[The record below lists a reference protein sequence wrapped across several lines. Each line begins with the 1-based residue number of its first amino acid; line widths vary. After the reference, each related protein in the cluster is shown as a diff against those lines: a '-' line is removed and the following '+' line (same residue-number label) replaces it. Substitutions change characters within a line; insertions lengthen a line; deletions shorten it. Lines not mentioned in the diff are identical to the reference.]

1 MHPGRR
7 VDIPRPFGYIS
18 DRIPLI
24 PLSVNPMDNDTVLLL
39 RRLQQRLVDE
49 GHRVQG
55 EMMGKVAERI
65 SASADLDLALERLYS
80 MQGWDGIALR
90 LMWYAQR
97 ARAGGS
103 GARRE
108 ALIDHQLEELHG
120 LLMTAPQASTQDP
133 PPGRQD
139 GANVL
144 TGEVFEA
151 LHHFNTALEELK
163 HSAFEGE
170 RFQGMREGLVDSAL
184 SHAGRLHQVSSA
196 SGNDLL
202 AQFAATFSMFLR
214 YVIER
219 DLFDDVRVAHLIDNA
234 TQSLQG
240 LLESLGTEDYGALI
254 QTIDMLQNPE
264 TLLE

>member
-1 MHPGRR
+1 
-7 VDIPRPFGYIS
+7 
-18 DRIPLI
+18 
-24 PLSVNPMDNDTVLLL
+24 MDNDTVLLL
-39 RRLQQRLVDE
+39 RRLQQRLVEE

-55 EMMGKVAERI
+55 EMMGKVSDRI

-80 MQGWDGIALR
+80 LQGWDAIALR
-90 LMWYAQR
+90 LMWYAKR
-97 ARAGGS
+97 ARAGGA
-103 GARRE
+103 GIRRDT
-108 ALIDHQLEELHG
+108 LIDHQVEELHV
-120 LLMTAPQASTQDP
+120 LLMSAPQATSMEPLPVHQ
-133 PPGRQD
+133 PG
-139 GANVL
+139 GNVL

-151 LHHFNTALEELK
+151 LHHFNTALEDLK
-163 HSAFEGE
+163 RSAFEGE

-184 SHAGRLHQVSSA
+184 THAGRLHQVSSA
-196 SGNDLL
+196 SGNETL

-234 TQSLQG
+234 SQSLQG
-240 LLESLGTEDYGALI
+240 LLESLGTEDYGALL

>member
-1 MHPGRR
+1 
-7 VDIPRPFGYIS
+7 
-18 DRIPLI
+18 
-24 PLSVNPMDNDTVLLL
+24 MDNDTVLLL
-39 RRLQQRLVDE
+39 RRLQQRLIEE

-55 EMMGKVAERI
+55 EMIGKVSERL
-65 SASADLDLALERLYS
+65 SSSADLDLALERLYS
-80 MQGWDGIALR
+80 LQGWDAIALR
-90 LMWYAQR
+90 LMWYAKR
-97 ARAGGS
+97 ARSAGT
-103 GARRE
+103 GARRDV
-108 ALIDHQLEELHG
+108 LIDYQVEELHS
-120 LLMTAPQASTQDP
+120 LLMTSDAGGTQDP
-133 PPGRQD
+133 PPARQP
-139 GANVL
+139 GGNVL

-151 LHHFNTALEELK
+151 LHHFNTALDELK
-163 HSAFEGE
+163 RSAFEGE

-196 SGNDLL
+196 SGNETL
-202 AQFAATFSMFLR
+202 AQFAATFSLFLR

-234 TQSLQG
+234 SQSLQG

>member
-1 MHPGRR
+1 
-7 VDIPRPFGYIS
+7 
-18 DRIPLI
+18 
-24 PLSVNPMDNDTVLLL
+24 MDNDTVLLL
-39 RRLQQRLVDE
+39 KRLQQRLVEE

-55 EMMGKVAERI
+55 EMMGKVSERI

-80 MQGWDGIALR
+80 LQGWDAIALR
-90 LMWYAQR
+90 LMWYAKR
-97 ARAGGS
+97 ARSGGA
-103 GARRE
+103 GARRD
-108 ALIDHQLEELHG
+108 ALIDYQVDELHA
-120 LLMTAPQASTQDP
+120 LLMAAPVGGSDDSLPAR
-133 PPGRQD
+133 PPG
-139 GANVL
+139 GNVL

-163 HSAFEGE
+163 RSAFEGE

-184 SHAGRLHQVSSA
+184 THAGRLHQVSSA
-196 SGNDLL
+196 SGNDTL
-202 AQFAATFSMFLR
+202 AQFAATFSLFLR

-234 TQSLQG
+234 SQSLQG

>member
-1 MHPGRR
+1 
-7 VDIPRPFGYIS
+7 
-18 DRIPLI
+18 
-24 PLSVNPMDNDTVLLL
+24 MDNDTVLLL
-39 RRLQQRLVDE
+39 RRLQQRLVEE

-55 EMMGKVAERI
+55 EMMGKVSERI

-80 MQGWDGIALR
+80 LQGWDAIALR
-90 LMWYAQR
+90 LMWYAKR
-97 ARAGGS
+97 ARVGGAGI
-103 GARRE
+103 RRD
-108 ALIDHQLEELHG
+108 ALIDYQVEELHG
-120 LLMTAPQASTQDP
+120 LLMAAPQATSQDSP
-133 PPGRQD
+133 PARQPG
-139 GANVL
+139 GNVL

-163 HSAFEGE
+163 RSAFEGE

-184 SHAGRLHQVSSA
+184 AHAGRLHQVSSA
-196 SGNDLL
+196 SGNETL
-202 AQFAATFSMFLR
+202 AQFAATFSLFLR

-234 TQSLQG
+234 SWSLQG
-240 LLESLGTEDYGALI
+240 LLESLGTEDYGALL

>member
-1 MHPGRR
+1 
-7 VDIPRPFGYIS
+7 
-18 DRIPLI
+18 
-24 PLSVNPMDNDTVLLL
+24 MDNDTVLLL

-55 EMMGKVAERI
+55 EMIGRVSERI
-65 SASADLDLALERLYS
+65 SASVDLDLALERLYS
-80 MQGWDGIALR
+80 LQGWDGIALR
-90 LMWYAQR
+90 LMWYAKR
-97 ARAGGS
+97 ARAGGA
-103 GARRE
+103 GVRRD
-108 ALIDHQLEELHG
+108 ALIDYQVEELHR
-120 LLMTAPQASTQDP
+120 LLMVAPQAGSQDP
-133 PPGRQD
+133 PPARQA
-139 GANVL
+139 GGNVL

-163 HSAFEGE
+163 RAAFEGE

-184 SHAGRLHQVSSA
+184 THAGRLHQVSSA
-196 SGNDLL
+196 SGNETL
-202 AQFAATFSMFLR
+202 AQFAATFSLFLR

-234 TQSLQG
+234 SQSLQG
-240 LLESLGTEDYGALI
+240 LLESLGTEDYGALL

>member
-1 MHPGRR
+1 
-7 VDIPRPFGYIS
+7 
-18 DRIPLI
+18 
-24 PLSVNPMDNDTVLLL
+24 MDNDTVLLL
-39 RRLQQRLVDE
+39 RRLQQRLVEE

-55 EMMGKVAERI
+55 EMMGKVSERI

-80 MQGWDGIALR
+80 LQGWDAIALR
-90 LMWYAQR
+90 LMWYAKR
-97 ARAGGS
+97 ARAGGA
-103 GARRE
+103 GIRRD
-108 ALIDHQLEELHG
+108 ALIDFQVEELHG
-120 LLMTAPQASTQDP
+120 LLMAAPEATAQDSP
-133 PPGRQD
+133 PARQPG
-139 GANVL
+139 GNVL

-163 HSAFEGE
+163 RSAFEGE

-184 SHAGRLHQVSSA
+184 THAGRLHQVSSA
-196 SGNDLL
+196 SGNETLG
-202 AQFAATFSMFLR
+202 QFAATFSLFLR

-234 TQSLQG
+234 SQSLQG
-240 LLESLGTEDYGALI
+240 LLESLGTEDYGALL